1 MAEAIVLIR
10 TGTSVKV
17 SEDTFQKVE
26 LGDIFEEVANMKEV
40 KKAAEVTGP
49 YDLIAW
55 IEADDIDEITG
66 PLVDRIRAFE
76 GVRET
81 LTNVV
86 VRSK

>member
-1 MAEAIVLIR
+1 MAEAIVLIK
-10 TGTSVKV
+10 TGAGVRIDENAFREV
-17 SEDTFQKVE
+17 G
-26 LGDIFEEVANMKEV
+26 LGDIFEEVAKMKEV
-40 KKAAEVTGP
+40 RKVATVTGP
-49 YDLIAW
+49 YDIVAW

>member
-1 MAEAIVLIR
+1 MAEAIVLIK

-17 SEDTFQKVE
+17 DENSFREVE
-26 LGDIFEEVANMKEV
+26 LGDIFEEIANMKEV

-55 IEADDIDEITG
+55 IEADDMDEITG
-66 PLVDRIRAFE
+66 PLVDRIRALE

-86 VRSK
+86 VRSN